1 MLRLL
6 TSLLLLSLFCCSPMY
21 EDTFNSREI
30 VSSQGEKIYIN
41 SLNWGMTDDYQL
53 SIVTSDPTK
62 LTERSDSVGTI
73 KGLEPF
79 IYTFRNDTLEIF
91 FKNRIRYKVTEKF
104 KSIFIKYTLLSSKEY
119 TKIRMRANDN
129 DEYYL
134 VPLKKPV
141 DYPSDMPKP
150 PKQ

>member
-1 MLRLL
+1 MSRLP
-6 TSLLLLSLFCCSPMY
+6 TGFILLSLFCCSPMY

-30 VSSQGEKIYIN
+30 ISSHGEKIYIN
-41 SLNWGMTDDYQL
+41 SLNWGMTDDYQF

-62 LTERSDSVGTI
+62 LTERADSVGAI

-91 FKNRIRYKVTEKF
+91 FENRIRYKVNERF
-104 KSIFIKYTLLSSKEY
+104 KDVFIKYTFPNPKEY
-119 TKIRMRANDN
+119 KKLRKRASNN
-129 DEYYL
+129 DEYYS
-134 VPLKKPV
+134 VPMKKTIE
-141 DYPSDMPKP
+141 YPLDMPKP